1 MMNVKTFE
9 FAPIGVHTYIAYDE
23 TNECVIIDAGCIAPQ
38 EQEELKRF
46 ISDNNLTVKHLL
58 NTHLHFDHVLG
69 IPFVSKEYGM
79 QIKAHAGDQFLLDGL
94 QSQLKMFG
102 FNINVETPTIGTL
115 LSEKDTIEFGNQRFS
130 ILHIPGHSPGSIV
143 FYNKKAGCAFVGDV
157 LFFGSVGRTDL
168 AQGNHEQL
176 IEGIRE
182 KLLNLPP
189 ETLIYPGHG
198 MTTTIGQEIRH
209 NPFL

>member
-1 MMNVKTFE
+1 MEVKTFE
-9 FAPIGVHTYIAYDE
+9 FSPIGVHTYIAYDE
-23 TNECVIIDAGCIAPQ
+23 MKECVIIDAGCIVAG

-46 ISDNNLTVKHLL
+46 ISDNGLIVKHLL

-69 IPFVSKEYGM
+69 VPFASKEYGL
-79 QIKAHAGDQFLLDGL
+79 QVKAHADDQFLLDGL
-94 QSQLKMFG
+94 QAQLKMFG
-102 FNINVETPTIGTL
+102 FNIEVETPAIGTHL
-115 LSEKDTIEFGNQRFS
+115 TENIIIEFGNQRFE

-143 FYNKKAGCAFVGDV
+143 FYNKEAGAAFVGDV

-168 AQGNHEQL
+168 ARGNHEQL

-182 KLLNLPP
+182 KLLSLPSD
-189 ETLIYPGHG
+189 TLIYPGHG
-198 MTTTIGQEIRH
+198 MTTTVGQERMH